1 MRRLLRTRPAGR
13 ASTAGPTRIAGIELS
28 ALVAASSAGTV
39 VTKVG
44 RLSLRGV
51 TTDGTRVKV
60 VEAHSPAHAQL
71 IVDLARGALSEF
83 MPPVLGMEGSLVVS
97 AWVERAPR
105 APDPDPRVLA
115 GLLARVH
122 AATVPAAAASFDP
135 WADHVLPRA
144 RRAAAALDA
153 STELETYLA
162 PALELAAATPPHVA
176 HPDVTPDNVIPR
188 SDGGLSIIDNELLG
202 VSSSPWLDLANLAR
216 GVKRDRS
223 SALDAY
229 VRAGGREPSADELHG
244 VRAMWLARMLGSW
257 FLAGRLHDA
266 RAMLSAGVDSL
277 RLPFER

>member
-1 MRRLLRTRPAGR
+1 
-13 ASTAGPTRIAGIELS
+13 
-28 ALVAASSAGTV
+28 V

-71 IVDLARGALSEF
+71 IVGLARGALSEI
-83 MPPVLGMEGSLVVS
+83 MPPVLGVEGSLVVS

-105 APDPDPRVLA
+105 APDPDARALA

-122 AATVPAAAASFDP
+122 AAAVPAAPAGFDP

-153 STELETYLA
+153 STELEAHLA
-162 PALELAAATPPHVA
+162 PALELAAATPHVT

-202 VSSSPWLDLANLAR
+202 VSRSSWLDLANLAR
-216 GVKRDRS
+216 GVERDRS
-223 SALDAY
+223 SALEAY

-244 VRAMWLARMLGSW
+244 ARAMWLARMLGSW